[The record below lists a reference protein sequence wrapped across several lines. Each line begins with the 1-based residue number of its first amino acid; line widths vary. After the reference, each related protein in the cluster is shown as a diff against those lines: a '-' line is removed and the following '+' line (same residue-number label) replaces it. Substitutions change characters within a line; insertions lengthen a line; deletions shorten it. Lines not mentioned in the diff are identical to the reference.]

1 MSGICHDGKSLAFC
15 ALRDGN
21 SAESFARSIAL
32 CFRAPRKPG
41 AYFAVPPSN
50 ACVRPKDGFKG
61 GAQPAARKTN
71 TIHASTPIDLRPY
84 SPYSML
90 SQ

>member
-21 SAESFARSIAL
+21 GAESFARSIAL

-61 GAQPAARKTN
+61 GRPAGGPENKYDPRLHT
-71 TIHASTPIDLRPY
+71 H
-84 SPYSML
+84 
-90 SQ
+90 